1 MVDPGSRPAEAVG
14 LRIDAVEVLPTDL
27 RSVLLRVAGA
37 WEDEPPDDLRAPVLV
52 LRAAGREHRLAA
64 LERTSGAAVRAA
76 PEARPFRAAFS
87 VPETLAPQ
95 LEEPVELDLGAL
107 TVRLPAPA
115 RAGEDGPDAAGGTV
129 VDPAVLAE
137 RRARRAELDE
147 QASLRRVGEAEGAV
161 ARLEGELGKL
171 ELRLAAAT
179 DERGEL
185 EARLAERED
194 ELRAEREGAADSADL
209 RERLDAADQR
219 ARRLDGELE
228 IARQRA
234 DEVQRAASATTDR
247 AVDAARTAVERHRE
261 LDERD
266 RELQARADAVARAE
280 RETAAAHE
288 ALVRAMARA
297 RAMRLELEAL
307 RGDVGGAE
315 TASPGAPSPR
325 RAEDAAVHERL
336 ERSLAELGE
345 ELRGAREAAAT
356 EAREREAERERT
368 RTAEAR
374 ATEIA
379 QRLAEAERRLAA
391 PPPPPPPTGRA
402 VRRSARPAS
411 PWLPSALRTLARSD
425 PAAGAR
431 LALELLPGQALA
443 VPTALA
449 YDVEV
454 PGLGRHRVRLSRGG
468 GELAAPVGGL
478 AGRRTTAFRVAAT
491 PAGLVELVLAGGAV
505 QPVGVHVLGTLRR
518 RRALRRLPAVPLRLV
533 ALAAAGVLPDPG
545 LLYRALAE
553 TIDPGWTRGHRF
565 AVELEVAGPRGG
577 TWRLTAADGARLA
590 VARSASGAGASADA
604 GVRISQTGLAHLLD
618 GEPPPR
624 GEKAAIRG
632 DVAAVGLIGQWT
644 DRARNVRV

>member
-52 LRAAGREHRLAA
+52 LRAEERERRLAA

-87 VPETLAPQ
+87 VPEALAPQ

-179 DERGEL
+179 DERAEL

-194 ELRAEREGAADSADL
+194 ELHAAREGAADTTDL
-209 RERLDAADQR
+209 RERLDAAEQR

-234 DEVQRAASATTDR
+234 DEVQRAAAATTDR

-266 RELQARADAVARAE
+266 RELRARAQAVARAE
-280 RETAAAHE
+280 
-288 ALVRAMARA
+288 LRA
-297 RAMRLELEAL
+297 
-307 RGDVGGAE
+307 
-315 TASPGAPSPR
+315 
-325 RAEDAAVHERL
+325 
-336 ERSLAELGE
+336 
-345 ELRGAREAAAT
+345 
-356 EAREREAERERT
+356 
-368 RTAEAR
+368 
-374 ATEIA
+374 
-379 QRLAEAERRLAA
+379 
-391 PPPPPPPTGRA
+391 
-402 VRRSARPAS
+402 
-411 PWLPSALRTLARSD
+411 LARSD

-431 LALELLPGQALA
+431 LALELLPGQGLA

-454 PGLGRHRVRLSRGG
+454 PGLGRHRVRLSRGA

-478 AGRRTTAFRVAAT
+478 VGRRTTAFRVAAT

-553 TIDPGWTRGHRF
+553 TIDPEWTRGHRF
-565 AVELEVAGPRGG
+565 AVVLEVAGPRGG
-577 TWRLTAADGARLA
+577 TWLLTADDGARLA
-590 VARSASGAGASADA
+590 VERSAAGSGEAADA
-604 GVRISQTGLAHLLD
+604 GVRIPQTGLAHLLD

-632 DVAAVGLIGQWT
+632 DVAAVGLLGQWT

>member
-52 LRAAGREHRLAA
+52 LRAEEREHRLAA

-87 VPETLAPQ
+87 VPEALAPQ

-179 DERGEL
+179 DERAEL

-194 ELRAEREGAADSADL
+194 ELRAAREGAADTTDL
-209 RERLDAADQR
+209 RERLDAAEQR
-219 ARRLDGELE
+219 GRRLDGELE

-234 DEVQRAASATTDR
+234 DEVQRAAAATTDR

-266 RELQARADAVARAE
+266 RELRARAQAVARAE

-307 RGDVGGAE
+307 RGDVGTAE
-315 TASPGAPSPR
+315 TASPGAPAPR
-325 RAEDAAVHERL
+325 AQDAAVHERL
-336 ERSLAELGE
+336 EGSLAELRE

-368 RTAEAR
+368 RATEAR
-374 ATEIA
+374 AAEIA

-391 PPPPPPPTGRA
+391 PSPPTGRE

-411 PWLPSALRTLARSD
+411 PWLPSALRALARSD

-431 LALELLPGQALA
+431 LALELLPGQGLA

-454 PGLGRHRVRLSRGG
+454 PGLGRHRVRLSRGA

-478 AGRRTTAFRVAAT
+478 VGRRTTAFRVAAT

-553 TIDPGWTRGHRF
+553 TIDPEWTRGHRF

-590 VARSASGAGASADA
+590 VERCPSGAGAAADA
-604 GVRISQTGLAHLLD
+604 GVRISQ
-618 GEPPPR
+618 
-624 GEKAAIRG
+624 I
-632 DVAAVGLIGQWT
+632 
-644 DRARNVRV
+644 

>member
-27 RSVLLRVAGA
+27 RSLLLRVAGA

-87 VPETLAPQ
+87 VPEALAPQ
-95 LEEPVELDLGAL
+95 LEEPVELDLGSL

-115 RAGEDGPDAAGGTV
+115 RAGEEGLDAGGTV

-147 QASLRRVGEAEGAV
+147 RASLRRVGEAEGAV

-194 ELRAEREGAADSADL
+194 ELRAAREGAADSADL

-219 ARRLDGELE
+219 ARRLDGELG

-234 DEVQRAASATTDR
+234 DEVQRAAAATTDR

-266 RELQARADAVARAE
+266 RELRARAHAVAGAE

-336 ERSLAELGE
+336 ERSLADLGH

-356 EAREREAERERT
+356 EAREREAERQRT
-368 RTAEAR
+368 R
-374 ATEIA
+374 
-379 QRLAEAERRLAA
+379 AA
-391 PPPPPPPTGRA
+391 
-402 VRRSARPAS
+402 
-411 PWLPSALRTLARSD
+411 
-425 PAAGAR
+425 
-431 LALELLPGQALA
+431 
-443 VPTALA
+443 
-449 YDVEV
+449 
-454 PGLGRHRVRLSRGG
+454 
-468 GELAAPVGGL
+468 
-478 AGRRTTAFRVAAT
+478 
-491 PAGLVELVLAGGAV
+491 
-505 QPVGVHVLGTLRR
+505 
-518 RRALRRLPAVPLRLV
+518 
-533 ALAAAGVLPDPG
+533 
-545 LLYRALAE
+545 
-553 TIDPGWTRGHRF
+553 
-565 AVELEVAGPRGG
+565 
-577 TWRLTAADGARLA
+577 
-590 VARSASGAGASADA
+590 
-604 GVRISQTGLAHLLD
+604 
-618 GEPPPR
+618 
-624 GEKAAIRG
+624 
-632 DVAAVGLIGQWT
+632 
-644 DRARNVRV
+644 